1 MVTYYQQQ
9 STQLAVLA
17 QTATL
22 LNHTAF
28 IILEQIF
35 SPSFAQSSKM
45 FYHYTLFSRYSQDIF
60 MKNAYLYECLHSQKC
75 QDPSV

>member
-22 LNHTAF
+22 LNHIDF
-28 IILEQIF
+28 IILE
-35 SPSFAQSSKM
+35 
-45 FYHYTLFSRYSQDIF
+45 
-60 MKNAYLYECLHSQKC
+60 
-75 QDPSV
+75 